1 MTKFKEPKLIH
12 LILMILVLM
21 VSTQLMG
28 EYVVSREV
36 NGWIQ
41 LITITI
47 WLIIFGQTFLMGWRI
62 IKNKFQ

>member
-28 EYVVSREV
+28 EYVLSREV

-62 IKNKFQ
+62 TKNKFQ

>member
-12 LILMILVLM
+12 LLIMILVLM

-28 EYVVSREV
+28 EYLVSREV